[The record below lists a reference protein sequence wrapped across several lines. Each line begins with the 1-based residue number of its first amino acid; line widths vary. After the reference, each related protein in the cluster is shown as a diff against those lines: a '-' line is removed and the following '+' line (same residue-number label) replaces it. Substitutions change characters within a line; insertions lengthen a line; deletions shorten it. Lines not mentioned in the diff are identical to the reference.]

1 VLSRAVSD
9 LRAEKGMEIFL
20 HPSAAIRAGNEI
32 FVPCQVGFRDAA
44 SKGVEGIEDETR

>member
-1 VLSRAVSD
+1 MVIRPVLD

-20 HPSAAIRAGNEI
+20 QLSAAIRAGNQI
-32 FVPCQVGFRDAA
+32 FVSYQVGFRDAS